1 MEILSRSLLDCN
13 QFFSFTE
20 NFPHGLRELRHTG
33 RRINFLLSSE
43 RSESK
48 VIQHRLSVTLF
59 TREYG
64 IYRLKTLFWLNNCI
78 LILIF
83 SVRRFLPAFL
93 KFPGLPSFNPVP
105 HSHPNNKKSE
115 EANLFFV
122 TSTRTTLGEF
132 FSAITSLT
140 AKKQTYSTKMEILCA
155 LSSKQCSL
163 TKTPKH
169 FLNLLRILSEF
180 HSLV

>member
-1 MEILSRSLLDCN
+1 MIFVHVVCWWKYYLVLFLIVTSFSRSLK
-13 QFFSFTE
+13 

-48 VIQHRLSVTLF
+48 VIRHRLSVTLF

-132 FSAITSLT
+132 FYHFSRS
-140 AKKQTYSTKMEILCA
+140 E
-155 LSSKQCSL
+155 
-163 TKTPKH
+163 KTD
-169 FLNLLRILSEF
+169 L
-180 HSLV
+180 